1 MRGVRHCTLA
11 IAVAARALPPRKSKA
26 ACRLSSEPLR
36 SLNEDCGGSVLAET
50 GKVIMRLSNGYLKV
64 I

>member
-1 MRGVRHCTLA
+1 MRGVRHCTHA

-50 GKVIMRLSNGYLKV
+50 GKVIMRLSNGYLMF